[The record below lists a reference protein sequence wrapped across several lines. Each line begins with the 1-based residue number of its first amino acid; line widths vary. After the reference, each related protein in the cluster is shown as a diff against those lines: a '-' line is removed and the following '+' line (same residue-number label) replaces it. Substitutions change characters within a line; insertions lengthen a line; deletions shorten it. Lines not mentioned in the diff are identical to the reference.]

1 MAAGCFRRHVSL
13 SRLPGGNTVPHPFR
27 LTLFAFALTLAF
39 CCAVAGNA
47 QADDFR
53 CPSCG
58 AVYQPWASYDLP
70 LPAFHTLDGRSDTDR
85 LDTWVC
91 PVCFY
96 ACSECGWIERPGP
109 ISAEESAVLQSP
121 AYKAVLDGPYPERS
135 KALLLAAL
143 LGRARGDLTG
153 AARNTLKAMWACL
166 DKDPSPGSGGADLSF
181 DAGDDATGSGP
192 QAAGDRA
199 RLAICRDLR
208 ERAVTRY
215 EKALAAFPASES
227 ELERMHMSVVLV
239 DLYRRTGAFPQA
251 ETLCD
256 VLLRQAAKGYRPP
269 AYLRLP
275 ARADEGRG
283 LYGEMLQ
290 YQKALIT
297 RKDTREHHIGGE
309 ERASASSSGA
319 LP

>member
-1 MAAGCFRRHVSL
+1 
-13 SRLPGGNTVPHPFR
+13 VPHPFR
-27 LTLFAFALTLAF
+27 LILCSFVPALAIW
-39 CCAVAGNA
+39 CAVPAHA

-58 AVYQPWASYDLP
+58 AVYEPWASYDLP
-70 LPAFHTLDGRSDTDR
+70 VPTFHTLDGRSDTDR

-96 ACSECGWIERPGP
+96 ACSECGWAERPGP
-109 ISAEESAVLQSP
+109 ISAAEAAVLQSP
-121 AYKAVLDGPYPERS
+121 AYRAVLDGPYPDRS

-153 AARNTLKAMWACL
+153 AARNTLKAAWACL
-166 DKDPSPGSGGADLSF
+166 DDDLSPGSGGANLPF
-181 DAGDDATGSGP
+181 DEEGGVNGSHRAVGA
-192 QAAGDRA
+192 QARP
-199 RLAICRDLR
+199 AICRDLR
-208 ERAVTRY
+208 ARAVTRY

-251 ETLCD
+251 EALCD
-256 VLLRQAAKGYRPP
+256 VLLRQAAKGYSPP

-275 ARADEGRG
+275 VRADEGRG
-283 LYGEMLQ
+283 MYREMLQ
-290 YQKALIT
+290 YQKALIV
-297 RKDTREHHIGGE
+297 RKDTREHRVGGE
-309 ERASASSSGA
+309 ERASASSSGT

>member
-1 MAAGCFRRHVSL
+1 M
-13 SRLPGGNTVPHPFR
+13 
-27 LTLFAFALTLAF
+27 
-39 CCAVAGNA
+39 
-47 QADDFR
+47 
-53 CPSCG
+53 
-58 AVYQPWASYDLP
+58 
-70 LPAFHTLDGRSDTDR
+70 
-85 LDTWVC
+85 
-91 PVCFY
+91 
-96 ACSECGWIERPGP
+96 
-109 ISAEESAVLQSP
+109 LQSP

-166 DKDPSPGSGGADLSF
+166 DEDSSLGSDGVDLSF
-181 DAGDDATGSGP
+181 DEGDGGNGP
-192 QAAGDRA
+192 RPRMAVNRA
-199 RLAICRDLR
+199 RPAICRDLR

-239 DLYRRTGAFPQA
+239 DLYRRTGAFAQA
-251 ETLCD
+251 EVLCD
-256 VLLRQAAKGYRPP
+256 VLLRQAAKGYLPP

-283 LYGEMLQ
+283 LYREMLQ
-290 YQKALIT
+290 YQKALIA

>member
-1 MAAGCFRRHVSL
+1 M
-13 SRLPGGNTVPHPFR
+13 PHPFR
-27 LTLFAFALTLAF
+27 LTLFALAFAL
-39 CCAVAGNA
+39 CCAVPVCA

-70 LPAFHTLDGRSDTDR
+70 TPAFHTLDGRSDTDR

-96 ACSECGWIERPGP
+96 ACAECGWVERPGP
-109 ISAEESAVLQSP
+109 ISAAEAAVLQSP

-166 DKDPSPGSGGADLSF
+166 DEDSSPGSDGADLPF
-181 DAGDDATGSGP
+181 DEGDGGNGPRPRTAGN
-192 QAAGDRA
+192 RA
-199 RLAICRDLR
+199 RPAICRDLR

-251 ETLCD
+251 DALCD

-275 ARADEGRG
+275 VRADEGRG
-283 LYGEMLQ
+283 LYREMLQ
-290 YQKALIT
+290 YQKALIA